1 MRVLSGI
8 GFVTEIEE
16 RTYLANVTTKA
27 MTEAGVAAS
36 IIHL

>member
-8 GFVTEIEE
+8 GFVTEMEE
-16 RTYLANVTTKA
+16 KTYLANVTTKS
-27 MTEAGVAAS
+27 MTEVAVAAS